1 MAAVVPGGGGD
12 DGLEL
17 GVNLPVSCAG
27 LGSNFT
33 VLEWETLQMSFFT
46 RSRSI
51 QKDLF
56 PARPFQYNFAIM
68 AIINE
73 KHRALS

>member
-1 MAAVVPGGGGD
+1 MTELPIKKKSFIKVYLELLNVEVCKDAFLGHHVAAVVPGGGGD

-33 VLEWETLQMSFFT
+33 VLE
-46 RSRSI
+46 
-51 QKDLF
+51 
-56 PARPFQYNFAIM
+56 
-68 AIINE
+68 
-73 KHRALS
+73 